1 MMKYCRVCESPIE
14 AFMTFGKMPVAN
26 AFIKKEH
33 FGNEYFFDLNPASC
47 SNCSTFQIVDV
58 PEQKK
63 MFHDH
68 YAYFASTSKT
78 MTNHFKKLAHE
89 ILKKHVKSNEPFIV
103 EIGSNDGIS
112 LQNYSELGIKH
123 LGVDPSK
130 NVVDVCR
137 NKGISV
143 KCDFFTK
150 RSAEEI
156 IDENGYADIIVS
168 TNTMHHIPDIKE
180 VVAGAK
186 ILLKKEGLMITED
199 PYLGDMISLNSFEQI
214 YAEHNFIWSVSSMKY
229 LFNLY
234 DMEIIDVIPNK
245 YHGGCLRYYIAHKGV
260 YNPNK
265 NVSSYLDKEI
275 NRGLTTKKVY
285 EKFRQSCKKSKT
297 KILELISE
305 IKDNGK
311 SLVGYGAT
319 AKSSTLINYCG
330 LTNKHIDYICDSTP
344 AKQGLYSPGAHIPI
358 VSPKN
363 FTKKYPDYSILFA
376 WNHKKEILKKEIG
389 YLKQGG
395 KWIEYIPNIVI
406 S

>member
-1 MMKYCRVCESPIE
+1 MKYCRVCDSLIE
-14 AFMTFGKMPVAN
+14 PFMSFGKMPVAN
-26 AFIKKEH
+26 AFIDKKD
-33 FGNEYFFDLNPASC
+33 FNNEYFFDLSPASC

-58 PEQKK
+58 PEQGK

-68 YAYFASTSKT
+68 YAYFASTSES
-78 MTNHFKKLAHE
+78 MTNHFKNLAHE
-89 ILKKHVKSNEPFIV
+89 ILKKHVKSDDPFIV

-123 LGVDPSK
+123 LGIDPSK

-137 NKGISV
+137 DKGISV

-150 RSAEEI
+150 QSAEEI
-156 IDENGYADIIVS
+156 IAHNGKSDIIVS

-180 VVAGAK
+180 VVEGAK

-260 YNPNK
+260 YSPNESVSLYLNKEK
-265 NVSSYLDKEI
+265 NS
-275 NRGLTTKKVY
+275 GLTSKKVY
-285 EKFRQSCKKSKT
+285 ENFRRSCIEAKT
-297 KILELISE
+297 NILELIDK
-305 IKDNGK
+305 IKDSKK

-330 LTNKHIDYICDSTP
+330 LTNQHIDYICDSTP

-358 VSPKN
+358 VQPEK
-363 FTKKYPDYSILFA
+363 FTENYPDYSILFA
-376 WNHKKEILKKEIG
+376 WNHKQEILKKEIN
-389 YLKQGG
+389 YQNRGG
-395 KWIEYIPNIVI
+395 KWIEYIPKVI
-406 S
+406 IT